1 MQLLIRLGL
10 MLLLSF
16 AVAGHSMA
24 GHMWLL
30 LNNNS
35 DSRDGRGDVDIQIL
49 DLLQQVA
56 APDLTVEPLRLGDAR
71 SWLLLRQQ
79 ANYCAM
85 SKIWTKDRA
94 EFLHYS
100 AKPTS
105 IYPPLLLI
113 SDRRL
118 GAEPIDFPNLLQQF
132 PKLKIGL
139 VQGRSY
145 GEQLDVLIEQFP
157 NNFYL
162 RGGEYAAETLLQMLS
177 KHRLDALVEFA
188 ATVRSHELHVPQ
200 SRQFFRHRLLYQ
212 PVIKGYLV
220 CHKSPQGQLLI
231 DQINLKMQLPHY
243 RNTVVRLHQNYF
255 NAEDFSLISS
265 DLQQIFEP
273 GVDGERP

>member
-1 MQLLIRLGL
+1 MQLLRRFGL

-16 AVAGHSMA
+16 VISGHSLA

-35 DSRDGRGDVDIQIL
+35 DSRDGRGDVDIQIV

-56 APDLTVEPLRLGDAR
+56 APDLSIEPLRLGDAR

-100 AKPTS
+100 ARPTS
-105 IYPPLLLI
+105 VYPPLLLI
-113 SDRRL
+113 SDRPL
-118 GAEPIDFPNLLQQF
+118 GTEPIDFKNLLQQF

-145 GEQLDVLIEQFP
+145 GEQLDALVQQFP

-162 RGGEYAAETLLQMLS
+162 RGGEFAAETLLQMLS

-188 ATVRSHELHVPQ
+188 ATVRSHEQHVPQ
-200 SRQFFRHRLLYQ
+200 SRQFVRHRLLNQ

-231 DQINLKMQLPHY
+231 DQINLIMQLPHY
-243 RNTVVRLHQNYF
+243 RNSVVRLHQDYF
-255 NAEDFSLISS
+255 NVEDFALISN

-273 GVDGERP
+273 GVGDDRL